1 MADNTRYE
9 SSGATNITVKK
20 VNSILFQVL
29 TLNLFMLI
37 AFVVVMFLVMT
48 SMQRSTNTSIEM
60 FGQMMSLT
68 QHEAALKSDVMSLY
82 DQTTGYIAADA
93 VETKEAL
100 LPQIEV
106 AKSTIQSDISQLNQD
121 FSTFND
127 EEATAQLKEIS
138 EQYSRLTALIDSAIS
153 RCDSGDQD
161 GAYTTLF
168 DKAEIQKIAIFHST
182 KALDNAISN
191 AASDTT
197 DMMNELLQSGRV
209 VVIVGMIVILVLIII
224 NFLISYKNIVKKI
237 RRISDEVN
245 DIISNIEQG
254 KGDLTARIQ
263 TKTKSELLFITT
275 GINHFIETLQ
285 GIMRDVKNGST
296 ILTSSSEEV
305 VSQLRIADDNVTN
318 TSAALEELS
327 ANMETLADTVSSING
342 KVDAVKSAAQAITDE
357 ASTGTT
363 TALSI
368 KEEAN
373 TLKSRVTNKKA
384 DAGKQMASLSDTLT
398 KSVKDS
404 EKVGQINELTNVI
417 LDIASQTNLLAL
429 NASIEAARAGEAGK
443 GFAVVATEISAL
455 ADNSRKTAGTIQ
467 EISNEVTDAVNALA
481 KNAQD
486 ALDFING
493 TVLGDYDEFVDTGEK
508 YEHTADIMDDMLTS
522 FTQKADNLND
532 IMQEMVESIQMITTS
547 IHESSSAISMS
558 AESSTEI
565 VGGIKKISLAI
576 DKNTDVTE
584 QLSETTERFTS
595 L

>member
-263 TKTKSELLFITT
+263 TKTKSELLFITS

-404 EKVGQINELTNVI
+404 EKVSQINELTNVI

>member
-209 VVIVGMIVILVLIII
+209 VVIVGMVVILVLIII

-263 TKTKSELLFITT
+263 TKTKSELLFITC